1 LSLSGYLRGKL
12 FDDEGAKIFEELSL
26 NALYKSMVVGS
37 SIADIL
43 LLIDELPKI
52 LELNYSGSQKIR
64 DACINIIPQIMTHC
78 RMYNQWQKFTDLE
91 YTLKLLKKIN

>member
-1 LSLSGYLRGKL
+1 MNLSGYLRGKL
-12 FDDEGAKIFEELSL
+12 LDDEGAKIFEELSL
-26 NALYKSMVVGS
+26 NALLKSMVVGS

-52 LELNYSGSQKIR
+52 LELNYPAVKKIR
-64 DACINIIPQIMTHC
+64 DACINIIPQVMLTL
-78 RMYNQWQKFTDLE
+78 RMNNQWQNFTDLD